1 MTDAGEAPF
10 WKRKTLEEMTETE
23 WESLC
28 DGCGRCCLVKLEEE
42 DTAEIFFTDLSCTLL
57 DTRSCRC
64 SDYPNRQAKVHDCV
78 KLTPA
83 AARTLT
89 WLPVTCAYR
98 VLAEGGE
105 LAPWHPLVS
114 GRPES
119 VVEAG
124 VSVKGRVYASE
135 DDLPGELWAER
146 IVKWPNRR
154 PRRQTP
160 PKDAKG

>member
-1 MTDAGEAPF
+1 MTNARDLPF
-10 WKRKTLEEMTETE
+10 WKRKTLEEMSVAE

-28 DGCGRCCLVKLEEE
+28 DGCARCCLVKLEEE
-42 DTAEIFFTDLSCTLL
+42 DTGKIHFTDVGCTLL
-57 DTRSCRC
+57 DTRACRC
-64 SDYPNRQAKVHDCV
+64 ADYTNRQARVHDCV

-83 AARTLT
+83 AVRTLS

-98 VLAEGGE
+98 VLAEGGD

-124 VSVKGRVYASE
+124 VSVRGRVYASE
-135 DDLPGELWAER
+135 DDLVPELWPER
-146 IVKWPNRR
+146 VVKWPNQR
-154 PRRQTP
+154 PRRPTQ
-160 PKDAKG
+160 PKAAKT